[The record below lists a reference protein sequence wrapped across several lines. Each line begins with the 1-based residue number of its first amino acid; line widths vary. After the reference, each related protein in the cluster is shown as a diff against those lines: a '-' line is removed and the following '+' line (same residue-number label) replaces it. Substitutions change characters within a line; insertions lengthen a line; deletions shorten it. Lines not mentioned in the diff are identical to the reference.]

1 MSAGIVNTANGIV
14 TVKIS
19 GTLKRPELAALE
31 KAAVELFRQQ
41 GKMRI
46 LILTENFQ
54 GWERG
59 DDWGDLSFMRENDRH
74 MEKIAI
80 VGEKKWKDLALIF
93 TGKNYRECPV
103 EYFQPEDISQ
113 AQAWLMGNGTGQSL
127 DGGQGER

>member
-1 MSAGIVNTANGIV
+1 MSAGIVSMANGIV

-19 GTLKRPELAALE
+19 GMLRQPELAALE
-31 KAAVELFRQQ
+31 KVAVEIFRQQ

-46 LILTENFQ
+46 LILAEDFQ

-59 DDWGDLSFMRENDRH
+59 GDWGDLSFMRENDQH

-80 VGEKKWKDLALIF
+80 VGDGKWKDLSLIF

-103 EYFQPEDISQ
+103 EYFQPEEVSQ
-113 AQAWLMGNGTGQSL
+113 AQAWLMENGTGQRL
-127 DGGQGER
+127 DGCP